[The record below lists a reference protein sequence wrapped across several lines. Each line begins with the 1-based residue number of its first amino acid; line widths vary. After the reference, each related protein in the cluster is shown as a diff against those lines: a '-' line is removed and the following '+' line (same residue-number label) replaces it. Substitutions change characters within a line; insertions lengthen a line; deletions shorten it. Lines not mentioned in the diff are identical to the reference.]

1 VAAVVQEQDL
11 AGVLVVALEE
21 TLVVMAE
28 QVILHLQAQAK
39 EIMAGV
45 LVTLLLVVVVVALVL
60 LEALLVVL

>member
-1 VAAVVQEQDL
+1 
-11 AGVLVVALEE
+11 VVALEE